1 MTSRTKSSNGNKTPI
16 GISSTDMGRPPK
28 SKALKAVQGTMRSGR
43 DLTPKLSTVDRSMF
57 PDPIITLSDRGRRFY
72 DLTIDHLNEAQALHN
87 VDAMLLSI
95 LAKNVDIM
103 IEAADQIA
111 DLDDVVQEFD
121 SGATNIT
128 GTFTAFERATK
139 NIITLSSKLG
149 LSPSD
154 REKLMSFAQGRT
166 EGADEYEI
174 LKRAAM
180 G

>member
-1 MTSRTKSSNGNKTPI
+1 M
-16 GISSTDMGRPPK
+16 
-28 SKALKAVQGTMRSGR
+28 
-43 DLTPKLSTVDRSMF
+43 
-57 PDPIITLSDRGRRFY
+57 FY
-72 DLTIDHLNEAQALHN
+72 DLTIDHLNEAKVLHN

-103 IEAADQIA
+103 IDAADSIT
-111 DLDDVVQEFD
+111 DLEDVVQEFD

-154 REKLMSFAQGRT
+154 REKLMSFAQGR
-166 EGADEYEI
+166 ADDADPYES
-174 LKRAAM
+174 LKRFAM